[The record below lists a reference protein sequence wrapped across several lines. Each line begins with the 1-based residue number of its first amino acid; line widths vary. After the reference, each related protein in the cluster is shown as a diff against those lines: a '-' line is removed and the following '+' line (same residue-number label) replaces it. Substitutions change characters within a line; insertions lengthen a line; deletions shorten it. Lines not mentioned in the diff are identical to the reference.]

1 MSELKVDKVSPRSG
15 NYVALNTVG
24 MKNIIINGD
33 MSIAQRGTTFTGNT
47 ASNYMV
53 DRFIQNINGTFG
65 TWTNGQETDAPANT
79 GFQKS
84 LFMNCTTADA
94 APSAADFVR
103 VEQRFEGQMLQ
114 YLKKGTSS
122 AESLTLSFWV
132 KSPKTGTHI
141 AELEDRDNS
150 RYVSQSYT
158 INAANTWEFKTA
170 TFPGDT
176 TGTLNND
183 NGESLRLN
191 FYLGT
196 GTDWS
201 SGTLGT
207 TWHTTAANRAAGQV
221 NVGDA
226 IHSSGNYWQITG
238 VQLEAGTTASDFEFL
253 PVDVNLQRCL
263 RYCYRINGNATDE
276 QQVGGA
282 AWCSTTSRVNFVA
295 EFNPPLRAVPT
306 VTSSSDIIET
316 ISGTTGIS
324 TGGLF
329 DDNQSGLCNTVGIA
343 MEPASGTPFTA
354 NQIAFPRLATST
366 SSFIQ

>member
-1 MSELKVDKVSPRSG
+1 
-15 NYVALNTVG
+15 
-24 MKNIIINGD
+24 
-33 MSIAQRGTTFTGNT
+33 MSIAQRGTLFTGKT
-47 ASNYMV
+47 TSNYMV
-53 DRFIQNINGTFG
+53 DRFIQSINGTFG

-94 APSAADFVR
+94 APAAADFVR
-103 VEQRFEGQMLQ
+103 VSQRLEGQMLQ

-191 FYLGT
+191 FYLGA
-196 GTDWS
+196 GTYWS

-207 TWHTTAANRAAGQV
+207 TWHTTAANRVAGQV

-226 IHSSGNYWQITG
+226 IHSSGNYW
-238 VQLEAGTTASDFEFL
+238 
-253 PVDVNLQRCL
+253 
-263 RYCYRINGNATDE
+263 
-276 QQVGGA
+276 
-282 AWCSTTSRVNFVA
+282 
-295 EFNPPLRAVPT
+295 
-306 VTSSSDIIET
+306 
-316 ISGTTGIS
+316 
-324 TGGLF
+324 
-329 DDNQSGLCNTVGIA
+329 
-343 MEPASGTPFTA
+343 
-354 NQIAFPRLATST
+354 
-366 SSFIQ
+366 